1 MNKTVFALQ
10 IENANDDG
18 LVSLKKDI
26 ANNNDLD
33 LYEKEGLF
41 LVYPLSQKLTEL
53 LSTEGFD
60 MGLESTSLKILDFN
74 TETKA
79 YSLDENLAKKI
90 DEETDVVV
98 EDGKFSMQ
106 GFDSILDFINENEL
120 EPEAHSRDSPT
131 AVSTDEPK
139 ENEQTS
145 ESPED
150 GNSDFDNSDLE
161 KEFNGID
168 TNTDDNNDPSVEPT
182 EETTNSGS
190 TETEVSENK
199 QDTESYL
206 SETTQEPAQNVEKQA
221 QPEETDYTESEKS
234 TNDQPKANVGTFF
247 NGAFQDS
254 GESEPRDKGQSSLV
268 DIAENLFDSQ
278 EITTIPELDP
288 DAPDSIKEIV
298 TKTQNNIYQKK
309 DEIVSNISQKLNK
322 AIRISD
328 QKLAENQ
335 IKKAQEDHKKVLR
348 DIDSNVNLKK
358 DDSEKR
364 RKQTYEEEKEGYVQA
379 QISQIRRDYDV
390 KHSDELN
397 DLITGDYEQI
407 LDEADL
413 SRDREN
419 DQYEKYLK
427 EAKDNSFKTVL
438 RTIDIDPEI
447 KSFRKYVQ
455 AQVDKIDSFTK
466 EFNEYKNAMKKTLE
480 DKDSAL
486 ELLRKTSNEQSQLR
500 IDRIN
505 AKNSIKLQRLNDS
518 LTQTKKELERK
529 NQQYEILKELHTEMK
544 PVDKEKTVTKQVSN
558 TSEPQEVTGE
568 ILKEQR
574 KSDNRHSWLV
584 PTAISTTVFAV
595 IALIF
600 ALFMATR
607 PVSTSQT
614 TTQPQTQ
621 QVQTSTS
628 NSASTPSKKL
638 KKGDSFVYTKAN
650 GDQVKVIVDSPNSG
664 HYIDDEG
671 NSQTVTF

>member
-1 MNKTVFALQ
+1 MDKTVFALQ

-41 LVYPLSQKLTEL
+41 LVYPLGQKLTEL

-98 EDGKFSMQ
+98 EDGKFAMQ

-595 IALIF
+595 VALIF

-614 TTQPQTQ
+614 TTQPPTQ

-664 HYIDDEG
+664 HYIDGDG

>member
-1 MNKTVFALQ
+1 MDKTVFALQ

-41 LVYPLSQKLTEL
+41 LVYPLGQKLTEL

-98 EDGKFSMQ
+98 EDGKFAMQ

-131 AVSTDEPK
+131 AVSTDEPI

-145 ESPED
+145 ESTED

-206 SETTQEPAQNVEKQA
+206 SETTQEPAQNVEKRA

-254 GESEPRDKGQSSLV
+254 GESEPSDKGQSSLV

-298 TKTQNNIYQKK
+298 TKAQNNIYQKK

-379 QISQIRRDYDV
+379 QVSQIRRDYDV

-529 NQQYEILKELHTEMK
+529 NQQYEILKELHTEIK

-568 ILKEQR
+568 ILKEQ
-574 KSDNRHSWLV
+574 KKYDNRHSWLV

-595 IALIF
+595 VALIF

-614 TTQPQTQ
+614 TTQPPTQ

-664 HYIDDEG
+664 HYIDGDG
-671 NSQTVTF
+671 NSQTVIF